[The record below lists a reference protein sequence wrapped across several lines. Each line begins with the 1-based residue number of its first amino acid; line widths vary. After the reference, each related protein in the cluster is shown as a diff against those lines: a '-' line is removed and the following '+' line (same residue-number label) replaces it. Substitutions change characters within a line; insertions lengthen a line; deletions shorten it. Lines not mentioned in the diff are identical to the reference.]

1 MTESKE
7 KTPKKATTAKAATK
21 KAAPKKAAAPKAKA
35 AAAPKK
41 VAAPKAIE
49 TPEAVVAAVENN
61 EVKEVRA
68 PKAPKA
74 GGKTVQMLNIKG
86 SAVGEVS
93 LDSDVF
99 GVEPNIHVMHLALK
113 RQLNNARQG
122 SANTKTRAEVRGG
135 GRKPWRQKGTG
146 RARAGSIRSPLFAG
160 GGVIF
165 GPKPRDYSTSLP
177 QKARKLALKSA
188 LSARLEAMIVVKDFS
203 DLKEIKTK
211 AFVKVLSDLKAT
223 GKILII
229 ADLKADENKNLE
241 LSARNLPNVKLI
253 YPSNLNVKDLI
264 EAQSIITTESA
275 IAEMTERLAK

>member
-1 MTESKE
+1 MELGGIEVKMT
-7 KTPKKATTAKAATK
+7 KKATTN
-21 KAAPKKAAAPKAKA
+21 
-35 AAAPKK
+35 
-41 VAAPKAIE
+41 IE
-49 TPEAVVAAVENN
+49 
-61 EVKEVRA
+61 
-68 PKAPKA
+68 
-74 GGKTVQMLNIKG
+74 KTIQLLSITG
-86 SAVGEVS
+86 TSVGEVS
-93 LDSDVF
+93 LNSDVF

-135 GRKPWRQKGTG
+135 GRKPWKQKGTG

-188 LSARLEAMIVVKDFS
+188 LSAKFDAMVVVKDFS
-203 DLKEIKTK
+203 EIKEVKTK
-211 AFVKVLSDLKAT
+211 TMAKILVDLKAT

-229 ADLKADENKNLE
+229 ADLKAEENKNLE

-253 YPSNLNVKDLI
+253 LPTNLNVKDLI
-264 EAQSIITTESA
+264 EAQTIITTEAA